1 MKRLLQQKRAMI
13 QINFYIDSRYP
24 VDRAALRAKAQA
36 ILEKHGIHH
45 VQLDVSIVGKRKIQT
60 LNEQKLHHTGP
71 TDVLSFPHHGRAQLT
86 DVPLPQTVPPQ
97 LGDVVISFPEAVSTA
112 RRFGKRVDDQLGFY
126 LEHGLLHLL
135 GYHHEE

>member
-1 MKRLLQQKRAMI
+1 MKRLLRQKRAMI

-60 LNEQKLHHTGP
+60 LNEQKLHP
-71 TDVLSFPHHGRAQLT
+71 TSSGAADRAR
-86 DVPLPQTVPPQ
+86 PR
-97 LGDVVISFPEAVSTA
+97 ARAA
-112 RRFGKRVDDQLGFY
+112 RRRRPCPSPAGRTGTRTRAPVWQTS
-126 LEHGLLHLL
+126 
-135 GYHHEE
+135 